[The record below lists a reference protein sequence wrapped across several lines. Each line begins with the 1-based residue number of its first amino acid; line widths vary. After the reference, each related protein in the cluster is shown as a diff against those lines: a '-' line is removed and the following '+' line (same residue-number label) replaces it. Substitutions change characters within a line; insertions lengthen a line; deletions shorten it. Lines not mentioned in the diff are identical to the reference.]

1 MDCPI
6 DFDILCACALGELG
20 AAEAEEVRRHLASCP
35 RCARAAGAIER
46 ISGGLAGLPRLSPGA
61 RVWDGVREAVE
72 ERVSGADAPRAW
84 LRLLFRPYAL
94 AGAAA
99 VLVAGVALLRFAGGG
114 GGRTGPGLAVHE
126 MGGRFT
132 RRPASGADAFL
143 REARA
148 VVADSLRCAE
158 AGDLE
163 CWRGLK
169 ARVEGTRLR
178 ARGDRCA
185 ADDALSPA
193 ERALIGDSMRFV
205 RMIGDWPASRLA
217 AEGRTL
223 AREIARENLPER
235 LEKEG
240 RR

>member
-20 AAEAEEVRRHLASCP
+20 AGEAEEVRRHLASCP

-46 ISGGLAGLPRLSPGA
+46 ISGGLAGLPRVSPGT

-72 ERVSGADAPRAW
+72 EVGIGADTRRAW

-99 VLVAGVALLRFAGGG
+99 VLVAGVALLRFTGG
-114 GGRTGPGLAVHE
+114 GGRTEPGLAVHE
-126 MGGRFT
+126 MGGTFT
-132 RRPASGADAFL
+132 RRPISGTDAFL
-143 REARA
+143 REART

-158 AGDLE
+158 AGDVE

-169 ARVEGTRLR
+169 ARVEGTSLR
-178 ARGDRCA
+178 ARGERCA
-185 ADDALSPA
+185 AGDALAPG
-193 ERALIGDSMRFV
+193 ERALIGDSMRLV
-205 RMIGDWPASRLA
+205 RVIGDWPASRLA

-223 AREIARENLPER
+223 AREIARDNLPAR